1 MKLHRSLMFALILI
15 FVLACGITGTN
26 TPVTVP
32 PASEATNQA
41 QAPFTPIPTFTPEVQ
56 STPILSPLLTMQ
68 STPLSETG
76 ATPPYTFKAQIPYLQ
91 GSSDPRVTQFNEYM
105 SQLVLSEIESY
116 RNDMLAFASNPP
128 IANGSSFD
136 LTYTVIGQR
145 VDIWSIKLEIYFYT
159 DGAAHPG
166 HYSVTVN
173 YDLQNGRE
181 LTLDELFLSGSN
193 YLQVISDESK
203 SQLAARDIGFDMF
216 ATGADPLP
224 ENYLR
229 WNLSSEGLVITFD
242 EYQVAPYAAGPQVVV
257 IPFYVLQSV
266 INPQSA
272 IVLFY

>member
-1 MKLHRSLMFALILI
+1 MKLHRSLIFAPILM
-15 FVLACGITGTN
+15 FVLACGVTGTN

-32 PASEATNQA
+32 PASEAATQA

-68 STPLSETG
+68 STPFSETG

-136 LTYTVIGQR
+136 LTYSIIGQR
-145 VDIWSIKLEIYFYT
+145 ADIWSIKLEIYFYT

-203 SQLAARDIGFDMF
+203 AQLAAREIGFDMF

-229 WNLSSEGLVITFD
+229 WNLASEGLVITFD
-242 EYQVAPYAAGPQVVV
+242 EYQVAAYAAGPQVVV
-257 IPFYVLQSV
+257 VPFSVLQSV
-266 INPQSA
+266 INTQSA